1 MPAIQQGARVCR
13 MHLAPFLLENK
24 PETEVRKMT
33 FSPANTIWVLL
44 GAALVFFMQAGF
56 AMCEAGFT
64 RAKNTGNILM
74 KNLMDFCIGTP
85 LYWLF
90 GFGIMFGTGTALF
103 GWIDPFIMGD
113 YASVLP
119 EGVPLWA
126 FAIFQ
131 TVFCATSATIVSGA
145 MAERTKFSA
154 YCLYS
159 AAISLF
165 IYPVSGHWIWGGGWL
180 AEMGFHDFAGS
191 TAVHMVGGVC
201 ALVGAKILGP
211 RVGKYGKDGKPR
223 AILGHNLSIAAL
235 GVFILWF
242 CWFGFNG
249 ASTVGMGTDEL
260 IGTASLVFFNTNL
273 AAAMATLVTMLFT
286 WIRYGKP
293 DVSMTFNAAL
303 AGLVGITAGC
313 DAVDPFGAAI
323 IGIVCGFA
331 VVLAVGFFDKVV
343 KIDDPVGAISVHGV
357 CGALGT
363 ILTGFFAT
371 GGTTMKGLFYGG
383 GLKFLGVQALG
394 VIATVAWTAAIITV
408 VFLVIKKTIG
418 LRADKADEVM
428 GLDRSEHGLP
438 TAYAGIAMLPEE
450 MPVEGE
456 AAMQPVPA
464 AAAAVVAEA
473 PVKKEKEVVP
483 GAPVYTRVQIICRP
497 ASLEKL
503 TTAMNRI
510 GITGMT
516 VTNVMG
522 YGAQKGK
529 PEYYRGTPVEV
540 TLLPKVQV
548 DIVVSKV
555 PVREVIDTARSVLHT
570 GHIGDGKI
578 FVTDVENVV
587 RVRTGEEGYD
597 ALQSDE

>member
-1 MPAIQQGARVCR
+1 
-13 MHLAPFLLENK
+13 
-24 PETEVRKMT
+24 MT
-33 FSPANTIWVLL
+33 YSPANTIWVLL

-90 GFGIMFGTGTALF
+90 GYGIMFGAGTALF
-103 GWIDPFIMGD
+103 GTLDPFIMGD
-113 YASVLP
+113 YSHVLP
-119 EGVPLWA
+119 AGVPLWA
-126 FAIFQ
+126 YAIFQ

-154 YCLYS
+154 YCVYS

-191 TAVHMVGGVC
+191 AAVHMVGGVC
-201 ALVGAKILGP
+201 ALIGAKMLGP
-211 RVGKYGKDGKPR
+211 RVGKYGRDGKPR

-249 ASTVGMGTDEL
+249 ASTVGMDSDDL
-260 IGTASLVFFNTNL
+260 ITSAGQVFFNTNL
-273 AAAMATLVTMLFT
+273 AAALATLVTMIYT
-286 WIRYGKP
+286 WLRYGKP

-313 DAVDPFGAAI
+313 DAVDPFGAAV
-323 IGIVCGFA
+323 IGIICGL
-331 VVLAVGFFDKVV
+331 VMSLSIGFFDKVV

-363 ILTGFFAT
+363 ILTGCFAT
-371 GGTTMKGLFYGG
+371 GVTTEKGLFYGG
-383 GLKFLGVQALG
+383 GFHFFGVQALG
-394 VIATVAWTAAIITV
+394 VLATVAWTAAVITL
-408 VFLVIKKTIG
+408 VFLLIKKTIG
-418 LRADKADEVM
+418 LRVDAADEVM
-428 GLDRSEHGLP
+428 GLDRSEHGLT
-438 TAYAGIAMLPEE
+438 TAYAGFTVVPDGSLA
-450 MPVEGE
+450 EGE
-456 AAMQPVPA
+456 TGPLPA
-464 AAAAVVAEA
+464 AEDAA
-473 PVKKEKEVVP
+473 PMPRRTKEKAP
-483 GAPVYTRVQIICRP
+483 DAPVYTRVQIICRP
-497 ASLEKL
+497 SGLESLKA
-503 TTAMNRI
+503 AMNRI

-522 YGAQKGK
+522 YGMQKGK

-555 PVREVIDTARSVLHT
+555 PVRQVIETACSVLHT

-578 FVTDVENVV
+578 FVQDVENVV

-597 ALQSDE
+597 ALQSE